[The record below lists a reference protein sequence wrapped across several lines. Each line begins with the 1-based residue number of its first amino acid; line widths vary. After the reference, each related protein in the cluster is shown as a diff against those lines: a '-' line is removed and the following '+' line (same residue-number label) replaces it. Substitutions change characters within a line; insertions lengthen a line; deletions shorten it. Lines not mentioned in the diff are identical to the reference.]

1 MSSTIVTDIDFS
13 PASRQQ
19 LHDAVQSD
27 IAYLADRE
35 EFLRA
40 LEGAEILCSLNLPN
54 DLLERAPKLRWL
66 QNPGAGLE
74 RLRPLKVLEPGS
86 RVIVTSAS
94 GIHETQISEYVIG
107 SMLVFNRSWPEMV
120 RLQDQHSW
128 PRQSDTAHLRQRE
141 LANAVL
147 GIVGLGHIGRSVAKL
162 ARAFGM
168 KILGTRFSAHAGE
181 QDPDVD
187 HLYPFD
193 DLHQLLSESDYVVLS
208 VPLTDRTEKMIGEAE
223 LRAMR
228 KNAYL
233 VNIAR
238 GAVIDEDALI
248 RALKE
253 GWIAGAGLD
262 VAVNEPLPADS
273 SLYTTPNLILTPH
286 ISGASEHY
294 NERLADLFAENLRRY
309 RAGQPLLNRY
319 DAEKGY

>member
-1 MSSTIVTDIDFS
+1 MNSTIVTDVDFS
-13 PASRQQ
+13 QASLQRLREAAQT
-19 LHDAVQSD
+19 DV
-27 IAYLADRE
+27 AYLADQE
-35 EFLRA
+35 EFLNA
-40 LEGAEILCSLNLPN
+40 LHDVEILCSHNLPD

-128 PRQSDTAHLRQRE
+128 PRQSDTTHLRQRE
-141 LANAVL
+141 LANATL

-168 KILGTRFSAHAGE
+168 KVLGTRFSAHAGE
-181 QDPDVD
+181 QDPTVD
-187 HLYPFD
+187 RLYPFD
-193 DLHQLLSESDYVVLS
+193 YLHQLLSESDYVVLS

-223 LRAMR
+223 LHAMR

-238 GAVIDEDALI
+238 GRVIDEDALI

-262 VAVNEPLPADS
+262 VAVKEPLPADS
-273 SLYTTPNLILTPH
+273 PLFTTPNLILTPH

-294 NERLADLFAENLRRY
+294 NERLANLFTENLRRY
-309 RAGQPLLNRY
+309 RVGEPLLNRY
-319 DAEKGY
+319 DPEKGY

>member
-13 PASRQQ
+13 PASLQKLSEAAQ
-19 LHDAVQSD
+19 TDV
-27 IAYLADRE
+27 AYLADRE
-35 EFLRA
+35 EFLSALRA
-40 LEGAEILCSLNLPN
+40 VEILCSYNLPA

-74 RLRPLKVLEPGS
+74 RLRPLKVLDPGS

-128 PRQSDTAHLRQRE
+128 PGHSDSTHLRQRE
-141 LANAVL
+141 LSNATL
-147 GIVGLGHIGRSVAKL
+147 GIVGLGHIGRSIAKL

-187 HLYPFD
+187 RLYPFD
-193 DLHQLLSESDYVVLS
+193 ELHKLLAQSDYIVLS
-208 VPLTDRTEKMIGEAE
+208 VPLTDRTEKMIGEPE

-238 GAVIDEDALI
+238 GAVIDEDALM

-273 SLYTTPNLILTPH
+273 PLYTTPNLILTPH

-294 NERLADLFAENLRRY
+294 NERLAALFAENLRRY
-309 RAGQPLLNRY
+309 QAGQPLLNQY
-319 DAEKGY
+319 DPEKGY

>member
-40 LEGAEILCSLNLPN
+40 LEGAEILCSLNLPD

-74 RLRPLKVLEPGS
+74 RLRPLKLLDAGS

-120 RLQDQHSW
+120 RLQDEHSW
-128 PRQSDTAHLRQRE
+128 PRHSDNTHLRQRE
-141 LANAVL
+141 LADATL
-147 GIVGLGHIGRSVAKL
+147 GIVGLGHIGRSIAKL

-168 KILGTRFSAHAGE
+168 KVLGTRFSAHAGE

-187 HLYPFD
+187 RLYPFN
-193 DLHQLLSESDYVVLS
+193 DLHALLSESDYVVLS
-208 VPLTDRTEKMIGEAE
+208 VPLTERTEKMIGEPE

-273 SLYTTPNLILTPH
+273 PLYTTPNLILTPH

-309 RAGQPLLNRY
+309 RAGQPLLNQY

>member
-1 MSSTIVTDIDFS
+1 MNSTIVTDIDFS
-13 PASRQQ
+13 PASLQQ
-19 LHDAVQSD
+19 LREAAQSD
-27 IAYLADRE
+27 VACLTNRE
-35 EFLRA
+35 EFLNA
-40 LEGAEILCSLNLPN
+40 LRNVEILCSYNLPD

-74 RLRPLKVLEPGS
+74 RLRPLKVLDPGS

-128 PRQSDTAHLRQRE
+128 PRQSDTTHLRQRE
-141 LANAVL
+141 LANATL

-168 KILGTRFSAHAGE
+168 KVLGTRFSAHAGE

-187 HLYPFD
+187 RLYPFD
-193 DLHQLLSESDYVVLS
+193 ALHELLSESDYVVLS
-208 VPLTDRTEKMIGEAE
+208 VPLTERTEKMIGEPE

-262 VAVNEPLPADS
+262 VAINEPLPADS
-273 SLYTTPNLILTPH
+273 PLYTTPNLILTPH
-286 ISGASEHY
+286 ISGGSEHY

>member
-1 MSSTIVTDIDFS
+1 MSSTIVTDVDFS
-13 PASRQQ
+13 PAYLQQ
-19 LHDAVQSD
+19 LREAAQSD
-27 IAYLADRE
+27 ITYLNDRE

-40 LEGAEILCSLNLPN
+40 LEDAEILCSLNLPT

-74 RLRPLKVLEPGS
+74 RLRTLKLLDPGS
-86 RVIVTSAS
+86 RIIVTSAS

-128 PRQSDTAHLRQRE
+128 PRHSDNTHLRQRE
-141 LANAVL
+141 LANATL

-168 KILGTRFSAHAGE
+168 KILGTRFSARAGE

-187 HLYPFD
+187 RLYPFD
-193 DLHQLLSESDYVVLS
+193 ALHELLAQSDYVVLS
-208 VPLTDRTEKMIGEAE
+208 VPLTDRTKKMIGEAE

-228 KNAYL
+228 QNAYL

-273 SLYTTPNLILTPH
+273 SLYTTPNIILTPH
-286 ISGASEHY
+286 ISGAIEDY

-309 RAGQPLLNRY
+309 RSGQPLLNQY